1 MTSLRITSIIT
12 DVLTRKGPTI
22 RKQKLRIGDIDGKF
36 EISVIYFVRVY
47 TSKNLKSKNH
57 TIQ

>member
-22 RKQKLRIGDIDGKF
+22 RNQKLRIGDIDGKF
-36 EISVIYFVRVY
+36 
-47 TSKNLKSKNH
+47 
-57 TIQ
+57 

>member
-1 MTSLRITSIIT
+1 MTSLRITSIT

-47 TSKNLKSKNH
+47 TSKNL
-57 TIQ
+57 